1 MTLPV
6 SLRGPYVHSIDP
18 IIGSVFGMHLWW
30 YGLAYAVGFS
40 SILLFLVANRVELGF
55 SRRRAY
61 GLAIW
66 VALGTLLGGRVV
78 EVIFYEW
85 PFYRSHP
92 GLVPAYWLGGMAT
105 HGLLLGGTLGVA
117 IFSWLYGRSFLVLT
131 DVLAVSAAVILGTG
145 RLGNFVDGQIVGS
158 PTDVWWAVKFP
169 DAEGFR
175 HPVVLYDG
183 FKNLLLIPLLLY
195 VRRRHPPRGVVTGL
209 FLFFYASLR
218 IVVDVYREYPT
229 TWLGIAT
236 GQALNIGVSVIGLL
250 LLVRCLRRPGEAERA
265 SSPADHALEAE
276 GPRGLWWRRLVFGAL
291 LLFSLT
297 IPSDWTQDVPAR
309 YGRRH
314 PGLEH
319 SAIYPAIAP

>member
-1 MTLPV
+1 MIPPV
-6 SLRGPYVHSIDP
+6 SFRGPYVHSIDP

-30 YGLAYAVGFS
+30 YGLSYAVGFS
-40 SILLFLVANRVELGF
+40 SILLFLVANRAELGF

-117 IFSWLYGRSFLVLT
+117 IFSWLYGRSFLLLT
-131 DVLAVSAAVILGTG
+131 DVLAVSAAVILGAG

-158 PTDVWWAVKFP
+158 LTDVWWAVKFP

-183 FKNLLLIPLLLY
+183 LKNLLLIPLLLY

-209 FLFFYASLR
+209 FLFLYASLR
-218 IVVDVYREYPT
+218 IVVDAYREYPT

-250 LLVRCLRRPGEAERA
+250 LLIRCLRRSGEAEDA
-265 SSPADHALEAE
+265 SSPVDHAVEAE

-309 YGRRH
+309 YARRH

-319 SAIYPAIAP
+319 STIYPAITP